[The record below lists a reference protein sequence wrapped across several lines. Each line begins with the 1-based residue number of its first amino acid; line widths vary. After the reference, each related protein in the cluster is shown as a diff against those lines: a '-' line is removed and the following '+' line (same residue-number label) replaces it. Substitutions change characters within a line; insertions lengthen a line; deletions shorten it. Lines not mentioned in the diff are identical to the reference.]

1 MINNFIITGM
11 SCSSCARNIE
21 TSVSKLDGVESVTV
35 NLLNES
41 MKVSGSVSTD
51 EIINR
56 VVSIGYGARL
66 KDDKST
72 TKKDNNE
79 NNEVKVLLKR
89 LLSSLFLVILLS
101 YIAMFALM
109 WGFPLP
115 SFLKNNPL
123 SVAILEMLLSTFT
136 LFINR
141 KFFISGFKALIH
153 LRPNMDS
160 LISLGSGIS
169 YIYSVVVVFS
179 LSSAFL
185 NGDMEKT
192 YTLLHSLYFESA
204 SMILLFITIGKM
216 LEEIS
221 KGKTKNA
228 LSSLLKLKSKTIN
241 IIKDGEEKTISV
253 EEAIVGDTFIVR
265 PGEVIPLDGKIISG
279 ESALDESSLTG
290 ESVPVDKK
298 EGDLV
303 FASALN
309 TSGAIKCIVT
319 KNSKETLLEDII
331 RITEEAVLSK
341 APIERVTDKV
351 SKYFVPFVILIS
363 LITFVVSLSLGRSFS
378 LSLKF
383 AISVMVISCPCA
395 LGLATPCAIMVG
407 TGVGAK
413 NGILFKNAESLEEL
427 CSCKIV
433 SFDKTGTLTEGKM
446 TVDKIL
452 PYDIDKDSFITIV
465 SSLEEK
471 SEHPL
476 GKAVMSLS
484 KERKECLN
492 FLSHSGFGVEGQIDN
507 TLYYGGNEEFIFKRL
522 NIQNPYKE
530 ETEELRNNG
539 KSVIFFS
546 TKDKFIGLVS
556 LSDKIRDNSY
566 DVIEKLH
573 KTGLKVVMISGDNE
587 KTCNY
592 VGNKLKIDYI
602 YPHTLPRDKAE
613 IIQNLKKE
621 GKVCMVG
628 DGINDAP
635 SLSSSDVAVAIGSG
649 SDTAKEGADVILI
662 KNDISSFYKAYMLS
676 KRVMTNIKENL
687 FWAFFYNLLLIP
699 LASGL
704 FSPFGITIS
713 PSLSSLCMSLSSI
726 TVVLNSLRINLFNR
740 KKTKII
746 KLSVSDM
753 MCSGCEKTI
762 KSVLLNTYGVIKVK
776 NISYRTHSVEV
787 IVNEEVPPLLLIDK
801 IKSVGYSPSL

>member
-185 NGDMEKT
+185 NGDIEKT

-221 KGKTKNA
+221 KGKTKDA

-253 EEAIVGDTFIVR
+253 EEAIAGDTFIVR

-427 CSCKIV
+427 SSCKIV

-452 PYDIDKDSFITIV
+452 PYNIDKDSFITIV

-602 YPHTLPRDKAE
+602 YPHTLPGDKAE

-662 KNDISSFYKAYMLS
+662 KNDISSFYKAFMLS